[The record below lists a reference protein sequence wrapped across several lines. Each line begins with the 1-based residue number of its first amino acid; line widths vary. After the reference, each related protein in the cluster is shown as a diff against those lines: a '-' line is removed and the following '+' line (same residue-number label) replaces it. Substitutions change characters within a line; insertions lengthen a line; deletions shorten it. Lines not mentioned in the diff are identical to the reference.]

1 MLLKSKE
8 YQKAFADLGNTTVG
22 KENTFSIV
30 ESFVCD
36 MYGIKSCNEV
46 NNLRYELFH
55 QNYTIKNVHEPFQKK
70 HLKNFDASC
79 LPPCYVELRQQMER
93 MHYIANIWTNATLFD
108 PYELEAQNSGWILNG
123 SEYEFKWF
131 EGPQLPPSVK
141 DVVLDSDSSEG
152 NFEFDFDD
160 LLILLNY

>member
-1 MLLKSKE
+1 MCVISNKRHVININALHESLGLEFCKVLPGFHALTGCDYNPAFFRKGKQRPYKMLLKSKE
-8 YQKAFADLGNTTVG
+8 YQKAFADLGNTTVD

-70 HLKNFDASC
+70 TFEK
-79 LPPCYVELRQQMER
+79 LRCFLL
-93 MHYIANIWTNATLFD
+93 ATLLRRITSAD
-108 PYELEAQNSGWILNG
+108 GKNALYCKYMDECYSI
-123 SEYEFKWF
+123 
-131 EGPQLPPSVK
+131 
-141 DVVLDSDSSEG
+141 
-152 NFEFDFDD
+152 
-160 LLILLNY
+160 